1 MRYMFCSALIVLS
14 ELALSAEPSIVGS
27 KSVEPVSMANLT
39 QWTVG
44 LIFVLLMILLVAW
57 SVKRFTSL
65 GTSPK
70 GNLRVLSGISL
81 GNREKAVLIKAG
93 NHHLL
98 LGVSPGRVVN
108 LHTFEAGE
116 IQDEVGQTESS
127 SASFQDSL
135 QGLMKNRVVE

>member
-1 MRYMFCSALIVLS
+1 MRYLFYSALISLS
-14 ELALSAEPSIVGS
+14 QAAVSAEPSIVGS

-44 LIFVLLMILLVAW
+44 LIFVLLIILLVAW
-57 SVKRFTSL
+57 LVKRFTNL
-65 GTSPK
+65 GTTHK

-93 NHHLL
+93 NQHLL

-116 IQDEVGQTESS
+116 ILDEVGQAGAS
-127 SASFQDSL
+127 SATFKDSL
-135 QGLMKNRVVE
+135 QALMKNRVIE